1 MELDRPELYER
12 YLSMKFRDF
21 MDWYWNVNG
30 AKELGKRMPVPERIY
45 VGNAFCHLLFPEK
58 RQLFE
63 IFKKAE
69 SEGLAVTVTFSYL
82 REFMLKPVEKL
93 LDELEKW
100 CRNRETFLEI
110 AANDWGLLEL
120 LRKRKEWKEEKKFLC
135 RVWGLC

>member
-1 MELDRPELYER
+1 
-12 YLSMKFRDF
+12 
-21 MDWYWNVNG
+21 
-30 AKELGKRMPVPERIY
+30 MPVPERIY

-93 LDELEKW
+93 LDELEEW

-110 AANDWGLLEL
+110 AANDWGLLERAEGMEG
-120 LRKRKEWKEEKKFLC
+120 RKRSSCAVYGDSVK
-135 RVWGLC
+135 